1 MHFPSC
7 RQHAHP
13 TAEQKV
19 RLPWSAEPLLP
30 LNPHT
35 ISHLPPHRLPADR
48 REAIKFIKIIS
59 FPGYSPEQGENFLGF
74 FFPRFLALNK
84 GIFDHFNFIFEKLS
98 KDINFPPKNEVVATG
113 SPPGFVCSIF

>member
-13 TAEQKV
+13 TIEQKV
-19 RLPWSAEPLLP
+19 RLPRSAEPLLP

-35 ISHLPPHRLPADR
+35 ISHLPPHGLPADR

-74 FFPRFLALNK
+74 SFPRFLAVYK
-84 GIFDHFNFIFEKLS
+84 GIFDNFYFFLKNCQRTKIASCDLTY
-98 KDINFPPKNEVVATG
+98 PPISCEPV
-113 SPPGFVCSIF
+113 I